1 MPADLD
7 RRTFVRLLAVAAVS
21 PLAACSQDYPE
32 EAVAAWRGPD
42 SAADLRRWAL
52 GHAILAPSSHNRQ
65 PWLVDLREADA
76 IVLRIDRDRLL
87 PETDPWFRQ
96 IVVSQGTFIEA
107 LVLAL
112 RQRGL
117 EPAVALFPEGEFA
130 ARAVDDRPVARITWS
145 PVAAPRRDLLFDQL
159 PRRQT
164 AKVDYDTTR
173 PVAAETLE
181 RLRSALADPEVRF
194 GATVEPARLEALRTL
209 CWEAARVELSTPRTV
224 MESLRLTRVGPAEI
238 TRHRD
243 GISLNS
249 PLLRLVDAVGA
260 FDRSRP
266 PAEGSTA
273 YRQMMARFEGHSRT
287 AMGFLWLS
295 TPRPAGAAR
304 AAEVRAGRAY
314 LRLQLK
320 ATELGLQVHPM
331 SQAVQEFPEMKTHY
345 DRVHELL
352 VGRPAEEETVQMLCR
367 VGYAPAQQHTPRRGV
382 AAIVR
387 S

>member
-7 RRTFVRLLAVAAVS
+7 RRAFVRLLAAAAVS
-21 PLAACSQDYPE
+21 PLAACSEDYPE

-52 GHAILAPSSHNRQ
+52 GHAILAPNSHNRQ
-65 PWLVDLREADA
+65 PWLADLREADA

-107 LVLAL
+107 LILAL

-145 PVAAPRRDLLFDQL
+145 AAAAPQRDPLFDQL
-159 PRRQT
+159 LRRHT

-181 RLRSALADPEVRF
+181 RLRGALADPQVRF
-194 GATVEPARLEALRTL
+194 GATVEPARLETLRTL

-224 MESLRLTRVGPAEI
+224 MESIRLTRVGPTEI
-238 TRHRD
+238 ARYRD
-243 GISLNS
+243 GISVNS
-249 PLLRLVDAVGA
+249 ALPRLADAVGA

-273 YRQMMARFEGHSRT
+273 YRQMMARFEGHSRS
-287 AMGFLWLS
+287 AMGFVWLS
-295 TPRPAGAAR
+295 TPRPADGPR

-314 LRLQLK
+314 MRLQLK

-352 VGRPAEEETVQMLCR
+352 VRRPAVEETVQMLCR

-382 AAIVR
+382 EAIVR

>member
-145 PVAAPRRDLLFDQL
+145 PVAAPRRDPLFDQL